1 MLILIAIDAAIY
13 VELRAVKEGAS
24 SRSLASIFA

>member
-1 MLILIAIDAAIY
+1 MVLIAIDAAIY

-24 SRSLASIFA
+24 TQSLASIFA